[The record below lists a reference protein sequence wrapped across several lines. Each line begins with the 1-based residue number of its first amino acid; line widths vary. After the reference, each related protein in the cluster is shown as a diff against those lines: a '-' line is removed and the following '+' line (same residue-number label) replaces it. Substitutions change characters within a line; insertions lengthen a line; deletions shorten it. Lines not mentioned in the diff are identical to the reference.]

1 MFEIFVVKASILNC
15 YNAASFFLSAK
26 TITHINSFDTFNFR
40 LNIRVHLFS
49 KELIFTLLFK
59 LLLNMELVIWI
70 ANTRV
75 TPAVAHFN
83 NYLIINKQMAT

>member
-1 MFEIFVVKASILNC
+1 
-15 YNAASFFLSAK
+15 
-26 TITHINSFDTFNFR
+26 
-40 LNIRVHLFS
+40 LFS

>member
-1 MFEIFVVKASILNC
+1 
-15 YNAASFFLSAK
+15 
-26 TITHINSFDTFNFR
+26 
-40 LNIRVHLFS
+40 LFS
-49 KELIFTLLFK
+49 KKLIFTLLFK

-83 NYLIINKQMAT
+83 NYLIINKQMATQESSIKTLRHVTGSQTQFIISEKINVNGS